1 MSEWGRAR
9 NKGPRKFRP
18 SKYADAFCLP
28 VDPDVGKTRS
38 FFFFSWSRFCSFYLF
53 SPQNLYT
60 GRQKGNRGE
69 SSSRTDP
76 NLVTAKKTFFGRKE
90 KLLCKLWSEFFE
102 KNLEVTLFVVT
113 RKSNWY
119 FYFYGLGVMP
129 SLGFRK
135 AKTNAKF
142 KHTFSRFYSNYTEW
156 SERKIRFQ

>member
-1 MSEWGRAR
+1 MRESEKQRAS
-9 NKGPRKFRP
+9 KVQTFQICWCVLSPSWPRCGEN
-18 SKYADAFCLP
+18 AI
-28 VDPDVGKTRS
+28 
-38 FFFFSWSRFCSFYLF
+38 FFLLFLIEVLFFLSF
-53 SPQNLYT
+53 SPQSLYS

-129 SLGFRK
+129 SLEFRK
-135 AKTNAKF
+135 AKTNAMF